1 MATCGVQEILQ
12 ITFTKKLLDEVDYSF
27 KTICS
32 ETTTKHFGNLSILP
46 IQLIKKAL
54 SVDFES
60 PLFKSHWFIYTSISM
75 CKLLFNKG
83 YNIIW

>member
-1 MATCGVQEILQ
+1 MLQ
-12 ITFTKKLLDEVDYSF
+12 IVWLHVECKKFCKLITFTKKLLDEVNYSF

-60 PLFKSHWFIYTSISM
+60 PLFKSH
-75 CKLLFNKG
+75 
-83 YNIIW
+83 